1 LIEIRTYRDGGQS
14 AEDVARE
21 VVAFLAPAEQSLE
34 LALYDIRLEGEAAEL
49 VKAALVAAQ
58 ARGVDVRLIYNVS
71 HGGPIPVP
79 PPPQTVP
86 DLVEAL
92 PIKTKAIP
100 GVPDLMHHKY
110 VVRDREAV
118 WTGSLNWTQDSWSR
132 QENAIAI
139 VESRE
144 LAHAFALNFD
154 ELWGTG
160 TVEGTGRVEPRPVDV
175 GGVVVRPWFTPEH
188 GEQLA
193 HRIAKRIGQA
203 RKRVRIASPVLSS
216 GPILGTLAE
225 VCSDGRV
232 DVAGV
237 IDDTQVDG
245 VLYQWRLNGNA
256 SWKVPA
262 LRQFLETARFTG
274 KPSTRWAP
282 DTVHD
287 FMHAKITVADDIS
300 FIGSF
305 NLSHSGETN
314 AEAVLEIK
322 DAAIADRLVAFVDE
336 IRAIY
341 PLVTL
346 PEDVPPA
353 PLSPSTRP

>member
-14 AEDVARE
+14 AEDIARE
-21 VVAFLAPAEQSLE
+21 VVAFLAPAERSLE
-34 LALYDIRLEGEAAEL
+34 LALYDIRLVGEAAEL

-58 ARGVDVRLIYNVS
+58 ARGVDVRLLYNVA

-79 PPPQTVP
+79 PPPQTIP
-86 DLVEAL
+86 ELVEAL
-92 PIKTKAIP
+92 PITTKAIP

-110 VVRDREAV
+110 VVRDREQV
-118 WTGSLNWTQDSWSR
+118 WTGSMNWTQDSWSR
-132 QENAIAI
+132 QENVIAI

-144 LAHAFALNFD
+144 LAHAFSLNFE
-154 ELWGTG
+154 ELWDTG
-160 TVEGTGRVEPRPVDV
+160 IVEGTGRVEPRPVDV
-175 GGVVVRPWFTPEH
+175 GGIEVRPWFTPEH
-188 GEQLA
+188 GEPLA

-203 RKRVRIASPVLSS
+203 RERVRIASPVLSS

-225 VCSDGRV
+225 VCSDGKV

-237 IDDTQVDG
+237 VDDTQVDG
-245 VLYQWRLNGNA
+245 VLYQWGLNGNA

-262 LRQFLETARFTG
+262 LRRFLESARFAG
-274 KPSTRWAP
+274 KPSTRWAA

-314 AEAVLEIK
+314 AENVLEIK
-322 DAAIADRLVAFVDE
+322 DAAIADRLAAFVDE

-346 PEDVPPA
+346 PEDVPPVVV
-353 PLSPSTRP
+353 PTVQP